1 MPAVPGLLLP
11 QFHGRLARIA
21 LASGDLHY
29 RRDDRALDP
38 LLVER
43 GAGALRFLRREVE
56 EPCAV
61 EVVLAGLRWLHD
73 LQRLAPGNR
82 KIGGGPRGLL
92 GGGLDAECAE
102 LDAPALGSRFGVQ
115 LVRNRRSLRLG
126 DRREVGGEF
135 SRGSGELPQLLSWAS
150 RCKLVGFGNDLRSW
164 CCRLLAAR
172 HNGRA

>member
-21 LASGDLHY
+21 LASSDLHR
-29 RRDDRALDP
+29 RRDDRALYP

-61 EVVLAGLRWLHD
+61 EAVLPGLRGLHD

-82 KIGGGPRGLL
+82 KIGSGPRGLL

-102 LDAPALGSRFGVQ
+102 LDAPALGSRFGAQ
-115 LVRNRRSLRLG
+115 LMRHRRSLRLS

-135 SRGSGELPQLLSWAS
+135 PRGFGELPQLLSWAS
-150 RCKLVGFGNDLRSW
+150 RCKLVSFGDDLRHW
-164 CCRLLAAR
+164 RCRLL
-172 HNGRA
+172 